1 MERVLV
7 NNQKTFYIV
16 KTIQKYQLFYLVE
29 FKHKKIGF
37 KL

>member
-16 KTIQKYQLFYLVE
+16 KTIQKYQVFYLI
-29 FKHKKIGF
+29 KIKQKK
-37 KL
+37 